1 MEHNWKR
8 DLSFHTMETRTLEIF
23 NLAFMDDTNWLS
35 GSKRGLTEQL
45 IVAEKFNRY
54 NGTKV
59 NPDKSKL
66 IVINNSEK
74 IEEKYIRYGT
84 KNNVKIYPEKPN
96 SSVRF
101 LGVWIS
107 EKNNKKFVFDQ
118 IIRDVNI
125 IFGLTSRKNYHL
137 NKLNTSSTQ
146 SLFRELSIKVI

>member
-1 MEHNWKR
+1 MEHSWKK
-8 DLSFHTMETRTLEIF
+8 DLSFHAMETRTLEIF

-66 IVINNSEK
+66 IVINSEE
-74 IEEKYIRYGT
+74 IEEKYIRYGV
-84 KNNVKIYPEKPN
+84 KNNIKIYPEKPN

-101 LGVWIS
+101 LGV
-107 EKNNKKFVFDQ
+107 NNKGCKHYFWFD
-118 IIRDVNI
+118 
-125 IFGLTSRKNYHL
+125 
-137 NKLNTSSTQ
+137 
-146 SLFRELSIKVI
+146 